1 MDDPILLDDVAHDAH
16 VETSAV
22 VTSNRRNVVAVLL
35 AAGFTV
41 VAVAALMRPSPQSN
55 PIALPSTTIDETVGD
70 AEGTPVAPPEWFDLI
85 AASLDVEPVAIE
97 ISSEAGSLAWGRLRA
112 EAGLLVQSAGLNDG
126 QPSLLV
132 QDSEGR
138 HLTATLADD
147 GTWVGVPVDRPAGS
161 RLQMVGNGLLVA
173 VNRDRAA
180 SVSLDGAT
188 WTGLKA
194 IDGAA
199 WTGERLGGVAVVG
212 YETLSRRGLFFV
224 DPDAEDVVTE
234 LDVSLPSGRGMRIAH
249 DGSQWLVAAPS
260 DDGPQF
266 FRSQDGRTFE
276 PVTPFTQAP
285 AMGADGTFASANPP
299 VLAQG
304 VDLFRLITTGQAIEI
319 ANYPG
324 LTLTEAASRGRLT
337 AVVGVPVD
345 DAEVAPDLP
354 EVITVRD
361 TEGVGAR
368 LEFVLD
374 TSEWR
379 FYTPTAIAPSLEF
392 YVSGPSS
399 LRDAGVTL
407 NEREDGTTEIQVV
420 HLASGVALFRF
431 SLDEVNAQLD
441 GLNLLDGSV
450 TPELGMPSLSWSLDD
465 GQSWIHLPLSTFPID
480 SVVPSVLIGRQHLML
495 VPNDPR
501 RPILLGTRP
510 T

>member
-1 MDDPILLDDVAHDAH
+1 MDEPILLDDASSDAH
-16 VETSAV
+16 VETSDV
-22 VTSNRRNVVAVLL
+22 VTSDRRGVVGALLAIGFAVVAI
-35 AAGFTV
+35 
-41 VAVAALMRPSPQSN
+41 VALTRPAP
-55 PIALPSTTIDETVGD
+55 
-70 AEGTPVAPPEWFDLI
+70 APPEESPATTVAEAPTDDVAVDSTPDPAWFEQV
-85 AASLDVEPVAIE
+85 AASLQLEPVAIPF
-97 ISSEAGSLAWGRLRA
+97 SSVAGSLDWGRLRA
-112 EAGLLVQSAGLNDG
+112 EAGLLVQSAGLADG
-126 QPSLLV
+126 QPRLLI
-132 QDSEGR
+132 QDEEGR

-147 GTWVGVPVDRPAGS
+147 GSWVGVPIDRPEGS
-161 RLQMVGNGLLVA
+161 RLRMVGNGLLVA
-173 VNRDRAA
+173 VNRDHAA
-180 SVSLDGAT
+180 SVSLDGTT
-188 WTGLKA
+188 WTELKA
-194 IDGAA
+194 IDGAT
-199 WTGERLGGVAVVG
+199 WTGERLGDVAVVG

-224 DPDAEDVVTE
+224 DLDADEPVTE
-234 LDVSLPSGRGMRIAH
+234 LDVELPSGRGLRIAH
-249 DGSQWLVAAPS
+249 DRMQWLVAAPS

-266 FRSQDGRTFE
+266 FRSADGREFASVE
-276 PVTPFTQAP
+276 PFTQAP

-304 VDLFRLITTGQAIEI
+304 VDMFRLITSGQAIEI

-324 LTLTEAASRGRLT
+324 LTLTEASSRGRLT
-337 AVVGVPVD
+337 AVVGVPVG
-345 DAEVAPDLP
+345 DAAIPPDLP
-354 EVITVRD
+354 DVITVTD

-368 LEFVLD
+368 LEFALE

-379 FYTPTAIAPSLEF
+379 FYTPTAVVPSLEF

-399 LRDAGVTL
+399 LRDAGVNL

-420 HLASGVALFRF
+420 HLGSGVALFRF

-465 GQSWIHLPLSTFPID
+465 GQSWVHLPLSAFPID

-495 VPNDPR
+495 APDDPR